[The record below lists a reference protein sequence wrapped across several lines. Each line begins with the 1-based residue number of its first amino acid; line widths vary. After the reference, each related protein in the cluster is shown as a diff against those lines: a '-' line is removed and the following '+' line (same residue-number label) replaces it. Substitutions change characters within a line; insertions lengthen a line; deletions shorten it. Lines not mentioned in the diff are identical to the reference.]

1 MLILLALSLSIRY
14 PPALEFGYTGSFHEG
29 SFCCFSLLSLL
40 PFSTL
45 IIRVWLRL
53 AQSFQESL
61 SCGPHMALLLSLA
74 FVEGPHAIPWCRAAG
89 LGPLSHFE
97 GDTWFL
103 PPRSLLPAGH
113 SQLQLTALCGC
124 SASKHRGGCLVCE
137 PSICLPL
144 LHVWSRGNVSQCD
157 FREPF

>member
-1 MLILLALSLSIRY
+1 MSWVLILLALPLSIRY

-61 SCGPHMALLLSLA
+61 SCGPHMALLLSLCFCGGA
-74 FVEGPHAIPWCRAAG
+74 SCHPLVSGCGPGSPLPLWRGYLVSAAQE
-89 LGPLSHFE
+89 S
-97 GDTWFL
+97 TSC
-103 PPRSLLPAGH
+103 PPLPAPTYCFVWMFC
-113 SQLQLTALCGC
+113 LQTQRWVSCLWAQYL
-124 SASKHRGGCLVCE
+124 SATSACLEQRECV
-137 PSICLPL
+137 P
-144 LHVWSRGNVSQCD
+144 VW
-157 FREPF
+157 F